1 MYKMRAY
8 YRAAKAIYP
17 GKAKIIQIGE
27 KSFAVFIV
35 HDTVGLVHYSKIDTF
50 EQARKTIFD
59 FSPVGFHGRR
69 ILWGRVE

>member
-1 MYKMRAY
+1 MYKMLGY
-8 YRAAKAIYP
+8 YRAAKTLYP

-27 KSFAVFIV
+27 KSFAVFII
-35 HDTVGLVHYSKIDTF
+35 HDQAGVVHYSKVDSF

-59 FSPVGFHGRR
+59 FSPVGYHGRR